1 MCYHTNVLNFWR
13 VNLAVK
19 VTERS
24 RTMKRFIYTLL
35 VLVLIFSLAACGA
48 KPAEPKA
55 EASAEPA
62 AEVFVFKHGYDKD
75 YPPYSFIQEDGTD
88 GGFDV
93 ELAKAVCEK
102 LGWEY
107 EGVAFNWDAKD
118 MELNSG
124 ACDCIWSGFT
134 INGREDLYLWS
145 KPYSDNTQKVLVPKD
160 SEIKT
165 LADLAGKQV
174 AVQGATSAYD
184 MLTNAKEGKLKELKD
199 SFAALSTYE
208 TYTAAIADMNAGAI
222 DAVVIDVTQGNF
234 QISKNP
240 NLVFLDE
247 DLATEQ
253 YGIGFRL
260 GDTELRD
267 SVEKAIAELKKDG
280 TFEAIGKKYPD
291 IYDYLI
297 MEP

>member
-1 MCYHTNVLNFWR
+1 
-13 VNLAVK
+13 
-19 VTERS
+19 
-24 RTMKRFIYTLL
+24 MKRFFYTLL

-48 KPAEPKA
+48 A
-55 EASAEPA
+55 PA
-62 AEVFVFKHGYDKD
+62 ADKFVFKHGYDKD

-107 EGVAFNWDAKD
+107 QGVPFNWDAKD
-118 MELNSG
+118 LELNSG

-134 INGREDLYLWS
+134 INGREDDYLWT

-184 MLTNAKEGKLKELKD
+184 MLTKAEEGELKDLKD
-199 SFAALSTYE
+199 SFAGLSTYE

-240 NLVFLDE
+240 DLVFLDE